1 MWMSPGHD
9 YACTNCRKP
18 SRLRVS
24 LKKSVVLQGIG
35 GGASG
40 TTFHLLVWRFRMEIA
55 VAFMLFAIAA
65 FFISFIMAWA
75 SARLAPLKEDET
87 PKAD

>member
-9 YACTNCRKP
+9 YTCTNCRKQ

-35 GGASG
+35 GSISG
-40 TTFHLLVWRFRMEIA
+40 TTFHLLVWRFRMEITF
-55 VAFMLFAIAA
+55 AFLLFAIAA
-65 FFISFIMAWA
+65 FFISFSMAWA
-75 SARLAPLKEDET
+75 SARLSPLKENET
-87 PKAD
+87 LKSD